1 MQTSKNYQPQGFSL
15 MEMLIVIAIIG
26 IIANIAVVAFG
37 SVSTTATE
45 MKDRRNAQEIATI
58 AAAAR
63 AAGADFVVPTDK
75 SATVENL
82 VAGTTP
88 SRGIFKGRRFALPS
102 MGESDLD
109 GAMDYLAFNGNELIY
124 KQE

>member
-1 MQTSKNYQPQGFSL
+1 MQISKNYHPQGFSL
-15 MEMLIVIAIIG
+15 MEMLIVIAV
-26 IIANIAVVAFG
+26 IAVLANLALIAFG

-58 AAAAR
+58 SAAAR
-63 AAGADFVVPTDK
+63 AAGADFVVLSDK
-75 SATVENL
+75 AATVENL
-82 VAGTTP
+82 AAGTAP

-102 MGESDLD
+102 MGSQDRTA
-109 GAMDYLAFNGNELIY
+109 AMNYLAFNGGELIY

>member
-1 MQTSKNYQPQGFSL
+1 

-26 IIANIAVVAFG
+26 IIANIAVIAFG
-37 SVSTTATE
+37 AVSTTATQ
-45 MKDRRNAQEIATI
+45 MKDRRNAQEIASI

-63 AAGADFVVPTDK
+63 AAGADFVVPSDK
-75 SATVENL
+75 TATVENL
-82 VAGTTP
+82 AAGTTP